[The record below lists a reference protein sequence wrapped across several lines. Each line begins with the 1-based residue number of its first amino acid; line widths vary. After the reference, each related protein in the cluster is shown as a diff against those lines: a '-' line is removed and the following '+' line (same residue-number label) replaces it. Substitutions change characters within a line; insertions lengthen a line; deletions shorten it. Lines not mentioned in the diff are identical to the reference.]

1 MSKKYDCIIV
11 EDQLPAQRILQRYIE
26 RLPELQLVESFT
38 DPLQAL
44 AFMRKKSIPI
54 VFLDIH
60 LPNITGMELL
70 KILPYPS
77 KVILTTAFSEYAIDG
92 YEFDVADYLLKPISF
107 DRFIKAVSR
116 VISSLENL
124 GASQAELTASSAS
137 HEADYVFIKSDRMI
151 IKIECQDIRF
161 IKAEDDFTRVFMK
174 GKSHLLSNTLRFW
187 TDILSQNDF
196 AQIHRSYI
204 VNIKCIQKIVGNQIY
219 LGEERLPIGRSFK
232 DAFMNKID
240 LKV

>member
-1 MSKKYDCIIV
+1 MSKKFDCIIV

-38 DPLQAL
+38 DPLKAL
-44 AFMRKKSIPI
+44 AFMRKRNIPI

-77 KVILTTAFSEYAIDG
+77 KIILTTAFSEYAIDG

-107 DRFIKAVSR
+107 DRFIRAVSR
-116 VISSLENL
+116 VISSLENV
-124 GASQAELTASSAS
+124 STSHAEPVDSSTATGT
-137 HEADYVFIKSDRMI
+137 DYVFIKSDRMI
-151 IKIECQDIRF
+151 IKIECQNIRF
-161 IKAEDDFTRVFMK
+161 IKAEDDFTRVFLD

-187 TDILSQNDF
+187 REILTQNDF
-196 AQIHRSYI
+196 VQIHRSYI
-204 VNIKCIQKIVGNQIY
+204 VNLKCIQKIVGNQVY
-219 LGEERLPIGRSFK
+219 LEEERLPIGRSFK
-232 DAFMNKID
+232 DAFMHKID